1 MSPGASLPRQF
12 VVAAGELVRQRTGL
26 VFREARGSAFE
37 AGLDRAMRRT
47 KLTESEVYLAHLN
60 AQPALLDDLVGEI
73 TVGETYFFREPQQ
86 FAVIRDEV
94 LPALVSHRR
103 RDYPLRI
110 WSAGC
115 ATGEEPYTL
124 EMVLREQGL
133 ADAAHV
139 VASDLSRTAL
149 AQARRAVYTRWSL
162 RGVPDHIVRTYFEQE
177 GNRFALAPAIRDA
190 VDFRYLNLAADT
202 FPSLSTGIWG
212 MDLILCRNVLIYF
225 DAETVA
231 RVARRLIDSLRD
243 DGWLLLGASD
253 PPFGELVPCDVVVTD
268 AGLAYR
274 RRGRGAASPSF
285 PLSTAWSGGQG
296 VRPPPPPEAPAL
308 EQPVHSPVPTAT
320 HDPAPVAPQEAPD
333 GLADA
338 ARSYAERDYERAAE
352 QASRLVQRNGSD
364 PAPWVVL
371 VRALANRGELEA
383 AGRACAAAFD
393 RHRTSAEL
401 AYLHAVLLAE
411 AGRHADAV
419 AAARRSLYLD
429 RGLVVAHLALGGALA
444 RLGDTEG
451 ACRSAQNARRL
462 LAGMA
467 PDAIVP
473 ASDGEPAGRLAEMAE
488 VQLQLLKEAAA

>member
-1 MSPGASLPRQF
+1 
-12 VVAAGELVRQRTGL
+12 
-26 VFREARGSAFE
+26 
-37 AGLDRAMRRT
+37 
-47 KLTESEVYLAHLN
+47 
-60 AQPALLDDLVGEI
+60 
-73 TVGETYFFREPQQ
+73 
-86 FAVIRDEV
+86 
-94 LPALVSHRR
+94 
-103 RDYPLRI
+103 
-110 WSAGC
+110 
-115 ATGEEPYTL
+115 
-124 EMVLREQGL
+124 
-133 ADAAHV
+133 
-139 VASDLSRTAL
+139 
-149 AQARRAVYTRWSL
+149 
-162 RGVPDHIVRTYFEQE
+162 VPDHIVRTYFEQE

-190 VDFRYLNLAADT
+190 VDFRYLNLAEDT

-231 RVARRLIDSLRD
+231 RVARRLIDSLGD

-274 RRGRGAASPSF
+274 RRGHGTRRVATPVATTPF
-285 PLSTAWSGGQG
+285 VLPPLPK
-296 VRPPPPPEAPAL
+296 VPAL
-308 EQPVHSPVPTAT
+308 EQPPHLLATVAT
-320 HDPAPVAPQEAPD
+320 HAPVPVAPEQEAPA

-371 VRALANRGELEA
+371 VRALANRGDMAA
-383 AGRACAAAFD
+383 AGQMCAAALD

-401 AYLHAVLLAE
+401 AYLHAVLLSE
-411 AGRHADAV
+411 AGRHAEAV
-419 AAARRSLYLD
+419 TAVRRALYLD

-451 ACRSAQNARRL
+451 ARRSARNARRL
-462 LAGMA
+462 LAGMP

-473 ASDGEPAGRLAEMAE
+473 ASDGEPASRLAEMAK

>member
-1 MSPGASLPRQF
+1 MVTPGASLPRPF
-12 VVAAGELVRQRTGL
+12 VVAAGEFVRQRTGL
-26 VFREARGSAFE
+26 VFREARGSDFE

-47 KLTESEVYLAHLN
+47 RLTEPEVYLAHLD
-60 AQPALLDDLVGEI
+60 AQPALLDDLVGEV
-73 TVGETYFFREPQQ
+73 TVGETYFFREPRQ

-94 LPALVSHRR
+94 LPDLVSRR
-103 RDYPLRI
+103 WRDYPLRI

-115 ATGEEPYTL
+115 ATGEEAYTL
-124 EMVLREQGL
+124 AIVLHEQGL
-133 ADAAHV
+133 AAVHV
-139 VASDLSRTAL
+139 VATDLARTAL
-149 AQARRAVYTRWSL
+149 SQARRAAYTRWSL
-162 RGVPDHIVRTYFEQE
+162 RGVPNHVVRSYFEQA
-177 GNRFALAPAIRDA
+177 GDRFALAPAIRDT
-190 VDFRYLNLAADT
+190 VDFRYLNLAEDT
-202 FPSLSTGIWG
+202 YPSLSTGIWG

-225 DAETVA
+225 DEETVA
-231 RVARRLIDSLRD
+231 RVARRLIDSLSD

-253 PPFGELVPCDVVVTD
+253 PPFGDLVPCDVVVTD

-274 RRGRGAASPSF
+274 RSGHGA
-285 PLSTAWSGGQG
+285 
-296 VRPPPPPEAPAL
+296 RPPATPVATTPFVLPPLPEAAAL
-308 EQPVHSPVPTAT
+308 EQPPHLLVPVAT
-320 HDPAPVAPQEAPD
+320 HAPVPVAPEQEAPAD
-333 GLADA
+333 LAAA

-352 QASRLVQRNGSD
+352 QASRLVQRNGSG

-451 ACRSAQNARRL
+451 ARRSAQNARRL
-462 LAGMA
+462 LAGMP

-473 ASDGEPAGRLAEMAE
+473 ASDGEPASRLAAMAQ